1 MLYYLN
7 RYGITFLRHTKMK
20 LKYSLIHASLMLA
33 MAPALAQTSDS
44 HKQKDEHDIEKVI
57 VTATPLNRTVLESAT
72 PVTVLS
78 GEKLDKNQAATLGET
93 LKNTPGV
100 HSSYFGPVSSS
111 PIIRGLDGPRIKV
124 VQNGLDSSDASR
136 VGPDHLVATE
146 AFTATQIE
154 VLRGPATLLYGS
166 GAIGG
171 VVNVV
176 DNRIPKQATEE
187 TTGELIFQHDTVSDG
202 QTIALDLN
210 GGSGNFAWHV
220 DAFNRDTDNYEIPG
234 SAEAE
239 ELHEAEG
246 HDEHEE
252 QTGELANSSTNAQGF
267 TLGGGW
273 VTDDYTLALSYGRLE
288 SDYGIP
294 GHSHA
299 EEEHEEEEHEGEEEH
314 GEEQVLGQLE
324 QDRFQAMV
332 DWKNL
337 TGMFSEVHWHT
348 AYTDYEHREIED
360 GQVGTTF
367 ENDTFESRLW
377 SKHKEISGWQGILG
391 VHYNKIDF
399 SALGEEAFTPASKTD
414 SLALFVLE
422 EKQQG
427 DLLWQLGGRFE
438 HTSISP
444 DYSFFEHQHHEGE
457 EEEHEINFS
466 DQDYNAVSFSAGVVW
481 KVSDQHRWALNF
493 AHSERAPSASE
504 IFANGAHI
512 GTQTFE
518 IGGGFEIHRDGDE
531 VELEQRSSEMEKET
545 SNNIDLTYR
554 YTGNEVDFSLSLF
567 YNQVDDYIFQENT
580 GLFAMG
586 GVLHAHEGEEHH
598 EEEEHEEP
606 GHADEHGHGEEEL
619 PVFEYRQQDATLYG
633 FEAELDYHLNDN
645 WRLSAFTDYI
655 RAELDDDTNVPRI
668 PPLRFGSEL
677 HWENESWHAEV
688 GVTRYSKQDK
698 ISGFES
704 KTDGYTLVS
713 ANLNYYVT
721 WGDADV
727 TVFVKGENLTD
738 EEARVHSSF
747 LKNLAPLPG
756 RNISLGFKTQF

>member
-1 MLYYLN
+1 
-7 RYGITFLRHTKMK
+7 MK
-20 LKYSLIHASLMLA
+20 LKYSLLHASLMLA
-33 MAPALAQTSDS
+33 MTPALAQTPEHS

-57 VTATPLNRTVLESAT
+57 VTATPLNKTVLETAT

-78 GEKLDKNQAATLGET
+78 GEQLDKNQAGTLGET

-100 HSSYFGPVSSS
+100 HSSYFGPVASS

-136 VGPDHLVATE
+136 VGPDHVVATE

-176 DNRIPKQATEE
+176 DNRIPKEATEE

-234 SAEAE
+234 PAEAE
-239 ELHEAEG
+239 ETHDHEDEGEEHAAEA
-246 HDEHEE
+246 
-252 QTGELANSSTNAQGF
+252 TGELANSSTNAQGF

-273 VTDDYTLALSYGRLE
+273 ITDDYTVAFAYGRLE

-294 GHSHA
+294 GHAHG
-299 EEEHEEEEHEGEEEH
+299 EEEHGHEGEEEEGH
-314 GEEQVLGQLE
+314 EGEESHAEEQVLGQLE
-324 QDRFQAMV
+324 QDRFQAML

-337 TGMFSEVHWHT
+337 GGNFSEVHWHT
-348 AYTDYEHREIED
+348 AYTDYEHREVEN

-377 SKHKEISGWQGILG
+377 AKHKGFLGWQGILG
-391 VHYNKIDF
+391 LHYNNIDF
-399 SALGEEAFTPASKTD
+399 SALGAEAFTPASKTD

-422 EKQQG
+422 EKKQG
-427 DLLWQLGGRFE
+427 DLLWQLGGRIE
-438 HTSISP
+438 RTSISP
-444 DYSFFEHQHHEGE
+444 DNNFFEGGHAHEHEGE
-457 EEEHEINFS
+457 EEHEEHEINFS
-466 DQDYNAVSFSAGVVW
+466 DQDYTAVSLSAGVVW
-481 KVSDQHRWALNF
+481 TVSEQHRWALNF

-504 IFANGAHI
+504 IFSRGAHI
-512 GTQTFE
+512 GTQTYE
-518 IGGGFEIHRDGDE
+518 IGAGFEIHREGDE
-531 VELEQRSSEMEKET
+531 VELEQRSSKVKKET

-554 YTGNEVDFSLSLF
+554 YTGDELDFTLNLF
-567 YNQVDDYIFQENT
+567 YNQVDDYIFQQNT

-586 GVLHAHEGEEHH
+586 GEIHAHAGEEHH
-598 EEEEHEEP
+598 EEEEHEEE
-606 GHADEHGHGEEEL
+606 EHGHEDEHAHGESEL
-619 PVFEYRQQDATLYG
+619 PVFQFQQQDATLYG

-655 RAELDDDTNVPRI
+655 RAELDDNTNVPRI

-677 HWENESWHAEV
+677 HWENENWHAEV

-698 ISGFES
+698 ISSFET

-727 TVFVKGENLTD
+727 TLFVKGENLTD

-747 LKNLAPLPG
+747 LKNLAPIPG
-756 RNISLGFKTQF
+756 RNISLGIKTQF